1 MSNGFFTSGMAGT
14 TPNFNPVPSVLTP
27 TMSPA
32 PVDTTFQS
40 QVAAPALI
48 PQQSGG
54 FLSSAFDFL
63 GSDVFN
69 QALRTGGQYYLG
81 QENIKGAQQLGRESQ
96 AGAQAL
102 AQEARAGTEF
112 KPYTV
117 TSGLANVATDP
128 TGGLC
133 CKSITRTTSSTGAA
147 TGPSRRFVWS
157 GRCRPCYS
165 TSCSL

>member
-27 TMSPA
+27 TLSPA

-81 QENIKGAQQLGRESQ
+81 QENIKGVPLIPSQ
-96 AGAQAL
+96 FFSPSFFLYLQAML
-102 AQEARAGTEF
+102 
-112 KPYTV
+112 
-117 TSGLANVATDP
+117 
-128 TGGLC
+128 
-133 CKSITRTTSSTGAA
+133 
-147 TGPSRRFVWS
+147 RR
-157 GRCRPCYS
+157 
-165 TSCSL
+165 L

>member
-1 MSNGFFTSGMAGT
+1 MSAMGGGITSDQA
-14 TPNFNPVPSVLTP
+14 
-27 TMSPA
+27 
-32 PVDTTFQS
+32 
-40 QVAAPALI
+40 
-48 PQQSGG
+48 SGG
-54 FLSSAFDFL
+54 LLNSAFDFL
-63 GSDVFN
+63 SSDAFS

-81 QENIKGAQQLGRESQ
+81 QENIKGAQQLGRETQ

-128 TGGLC
+128 TGGFAVNL
-133 CKSITRTTSSTGAA
+133 SPEQQATGAA
-147 TGPSRRFVWS
+147 TGPSRWFVWS